1 MAGSITKGMKLS
13 YSSDG
18 SSYTALAGLQEFPDM
33 GGNKDSVEVT
43 TFDDSAHV
51 YRNGIDNYGD
61 SISFTFLHN
70 ATQFTTMAAWTG
82 EMFWKLEIP
91 DGTNDAIDTTATW
104 KGQPSVQLAGKG
116 INEAL
121 TDVLN
126 ITPTTAIT
134 FA

>member
-18 SSYTALAGLQEFPDM
+18 STYTDLAGLQEFPDM

-61 SISFTFLHN
+61 SLSFTFLHN
-70 ATQFTTMAAWTG
+70 ATQFTTMAGLSG
-82 EMFWKLEIP
+82 EIYWKLSIP
-91 DGTNDAIDTTATW
+91 DGANDVIATVATF
-104 KGQPSVQLAGKG
+104 KGEPSVQLQGKG

-134 FA
+134 FS

>member
-1 MAGSITKGMKLS
+1 MAGYITKGMKLS

-18 SSYTALAGLQEFPDM
+18 SSYTDLVGLQEFPDL

-43 TFDDSAHV
+43 TFDDGAHV
-51 YRNGIDNYGD
+51 YRNGIENYGD

-70 ATQFTTMAAWTG
+70 TTQFTTMAAWTG
-82 EMFWKLEIP
+82 EMFWKLSIT
-91 DGTNDAIDTTATW
+91 DGENDAIDTTATW
-104 KGQPSVQLAGKG
+104 KGEPSVQFNGKG

-121 TDVLN
+121 TDTLN

-134 FA
+134 FS